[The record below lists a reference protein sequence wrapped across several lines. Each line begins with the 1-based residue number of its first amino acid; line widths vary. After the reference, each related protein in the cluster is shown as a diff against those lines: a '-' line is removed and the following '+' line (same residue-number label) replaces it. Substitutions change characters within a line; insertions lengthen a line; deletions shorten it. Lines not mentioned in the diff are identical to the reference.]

1 MPASPRKEDAML
13 QQLNEKTAR
22 PTPDSVRP
30 HRRVTRDRASAVFLS
45 VVLVTFLAAS
55 SAPTPLYHEYQTH
68 WHLTSGAITLVY
80 GVYCLSVLVSLLTVG
95 ALSDHVGRRPVIWG
109 ALALEV
115 LSMLV
120 FLRAG
125 GMPSLVLARTLQ
137 GLATGA
143 ATSSLGAALLDVTKR
158 GGALFVSVA
167 PLVGMASGTLGA
179 SLLLVLF
186 PDRSHSVYA
195 VLLVTMTVQVIG
207 LLFVPE
213 PGFRRPGALR
223 SLRPRVRAPHS
234 SRRAL
239 LLTAPVFVAVWALGG
254 FYLSL
259 GPDLIQRVT
268 GSPVSN
274 GLIVS
279 LLTACA
285 VPAVL
290 LTRRVAA
297 ERTSLGGS
305 LLLAS
310 GVAVTLAAVHVDSG
324 AVLYVG
330 TAIAGLGFGPA
341 FQGGVRLVTATAR
354 PAERAGLMAAVYTI
368 TYLAMCVPVLGAGVL
383 VGHYGLVR
391 SAQLFGLLV
400 IVLSLVPLT
409 GLGKSGHPREPSTE

>member
-1 MPASPRKEDAML
+1 ML

-22 PTPDSVRP
+22 TPTGPDRP
-30 HRRVTRDRASAVFLS
+30 PGHRTRGRGAAVFLS

-55 SAPTPLYHEYQTH
+55 SAPTPLYQEYQTR

-109 ALALEV
+109 ALALEA
-115 LSMLV
+115 LSMLL
-120 FLRAG
+120 FLRAD

-167 PLVGMASGTLGA
+167 PLVGMASGTLGT
-179 SLLLVLF
+179 SLLLDLF
-186 PDRSHSVYA
+186 PARSQSVYG
-195 VLLVTMTVQVIG
+195 VLLAAMTAQAIG

-223 SLRPRVRAPHS
+223 SLRPRVRAPRS

-254 FYLSL
+254 FHLSL

-268 GSPVSN
+268 GSSVSN

-290 LTRRVAA
+290 LTRRVTP
-297 ERTSLGGS
+297 ERTALGGS
-305 LLLAS
+305 LLLSA
-310 GVAVTLAAVHVDSG
+310 GVAVTLAAVHADSG
-324 AVLYVG
+324 AALYAG

-341 FQGGVRLVTATAR
+341 FLGGVRLVTARAHA
-354 PAERAGLMAAVYTI
+354 AERAGLMAAVYTI
-368 TYLAMCVPVLGAGVL
+368 TYLAMCVPVLATGIL

-391 SAQLFGLLV
+391 STELFGLLV
-400 IVLSLVPLT
+400 IFLSLAPFA
-409 GLGKSGHPREPSTE
+409 GLGKGGHPRKPSTD